1 MMKKLCIFAVIFFI
15 LLFTAAAQEKITF
28 TAGETVKY
36 YPLGVEA
43 IAFRDHTPE
52 PIISSIRQFTNGIWE
67 LSFTVAALSNS
78 TADGTY
84 PVVISYY
91 VKTGDVI
98 QLKSNTPYLGDEIKK
113 FKVISAGWNMVVLE
127 IQDDGSRVPEA
138 TEDSL

>member
-1 MMKKLCIFAVIFFI
+1 MKKFCIFMMIFFI
-15 LLFTAAAQEKITF
+15 SLFTVAAQEKITF

-36 YPLGVEA
+36 YPVGVEA

-52 PIISSIRQFTNGIWE
+52 PFISSVRQFSNEIWE

-91 VKTGDVI
+91 VKAGDVI
-98 QLKSNTPYLGDEIKK
+98 QLKSNTPYLGDDIKK
-113 FKVISAGWNMVVLE
+113 FKVISAGWNVIVLE
-127 IQDDGSRVPEA
+127 IQDDGSKTPET